1 MMKNKNKNPFFFL
14 RRFFTVSRLFL
25 IPAFIFLMIFVF
37 YPIVATIY
45 TSFFS
50 NSTGNFVGLGNYDFV
65 MFRGVYPLI
74 NVPNLLQGTPP
85 LGGLIN
91 NFIWI
96 AIHLPVVV
104 LSGMFLAVLLRDVK
118 GGTIIK
124 SIVFLGV
131 VIPLVVGGVLF
142 RFIYDKDAG
151 IANAFLSLIGLGGLT
166 RTWYAFADTALLS
179 IILGSIWIW
188 TGFGMIVYSAGLQGI
203 PVELYEAAE
212 IDGAS
217 RWKTFW
223 RITVP
228 MLRST
233 SIVVVTMTV
242 LWELKIFDIVY
253 VVTRGGPGGTSD
265 VLAYEMYN
273 VAFFGGN
280 YAAGSAIA
288 VILTLMTIGFAAY
301 MVNRMSKP

>member
-1 MMKNKNKNPFFFL
+1 MKNKNKNPFFFL
-14 RRFFTVSRLFL
+14 RRVFTISRLFL
-25 IPAFIFLMIFVF
+25 IPAFIFLMIFVL
-37 YPIVATIY
+37 YPIVATVY
-45 TSFFS
+45 TSFLS
-50 NSTGNFVGLGNYDFV
+50 NTTGNFVGLENYNFV
-65 MFRGVYPLI
+65 LFQGVYPLI
-74 NVPNLLQGTPP
+74 NVPNILQGATP

-104 LSGMFLAVLLRDVK
+104 FSGMFLAVLLRDVK

-142 RFIYDKDAG
+142 RFIFDKDAG
-151 IANAFLSLIGLGGLT
+151 VANAFLSLIGLGDIT

-253 VVTRGGPGGTSD
+253 VVTRGGPGGASD
-265 VLAYEMYN
+265 VLAYRMYN
-273 VAFFGGN
+273 IAFFDRN

-288 VILTLMTIGFAAY
+288 VLLTLMTIGFAAY
-301 MVNRMSKP
+301 MVSRMSKT

>member
-1 MMKNKNKNPFFFL
+1 
-14 RRFFTVSRLFL
+14 
-25 IPAFIFLMIFVF
+25 MIFMF
-37 YPIVATIY
+37 YPIAATVY

-50 NSTGNFVGLGNYDFV
+50 RTGEFVGLANYDSVLFH
-65 MFRGVYPLI
+65 GVYPLI
-74 NVPNLLQGTPP
+74 NVPNLLQLTFPMGA
-85 LGGLIN
+85 LIHN
-91 NFIWI
+91 LIWI

-131 VIPLVVGGVLF
+131 VIPMVVGGVLF

-151 IANAFLSLIGLGGLT
+151 VANAFLRLIGLGDLT
-166 RTWYAFADTALLS
+166 RTWTAFPDTALFS

-233 SIVVVTMTV
+233 TLVVITMTV

-253 VVTRGGPGGTSD
+253 VATRGGPGGASD

-273 VAFFGGN
+273 IAFYGRNF
-280 YAAGSAIA
+280 AAGSAIA
-288 VILTLMTIGFAAY
+288 VLLTLITVGFAAY
-301 MVNRMSKP
+301 MVNRMSKI